1 MFWKITQGTYL
12 ANTIFSVIWAKCMFQ
27 PASGDGACSQSQAA
41 SLHAQEVARG
51 GRVKL
56 ERAGPTWPCIML
68 EPKECFRRALK
79 LRWGWRPTGSVVSQK
94 QTKNS
99 VEHSRSKPARYSHA
113 SLPYTSQTMMEFS
126 VHWSFDP
133 PLCAPSIFCVSPGNR
148 RDSQVTA
155 GWLVRTSL
163 PRH

>member
-1 MFWKITQGTYL
+1 MEVYNLVMFWKITQGTYL

-68 EPKECFRRALK
+68 NQRNVSGEP
-79 LRWGWRPTGSVVSQK
+79 
-94 QTKNS
+94 
-99 VEHSRSKPARYSHA
+99 
-113 SLPYTSQTMMEFS
+113 
-126 VHWSFDP
+126 
-133 PLCAPSIFCVSPGNR
+133 
-148 RDSQVTA
+148 
-155 GWLVRTSL
+155 
-163 PRH
+163 